1 VKFSVKDVKQLGKAA
16 QLARKTQ
23 GLDQMSVASLSS
35 NGTTFLSEF
44 ENGKPTVELGRVLR
58 VLDSLGIDFG
68 VILATFPA
76 MEAPKWRHGDCFSAE
91 NPDLNSGPDFQE
103 I

>member
-1 VKFSVKDVKQLGKAA
+1 MKFSVKDVKQLGKAA
-16 QLARKTQ
+16 QLVRKTQ

-58 VLDSLGIDFG
+58 VLDSLGIAVTIDIPIEQESLSDAQRKRMSQIIDG
-68 VILATFPA
+68 I
-76 MEAPKWRHGDCFSAE
+76 
-91 NPDLNSGPDFQE
+91 DL
-103 I
+103 

>member
-1 VKFSVKDVKQLGKAA
+1 MKFSVKDVKQLGKAA
-16 QLARKTQ
+16 QLVRKTQ

-58 VLDSLGIDFG
+58 VLDSLGIAVTIDIPIEQESLSDAQRKRMSQIIDG
-68 VILATFPA
+68 L
-76 MEAPKWRHGDCFSAE
+76 
-91 NPDLNSGPDFQE
+91 DL
-103 I
+103 